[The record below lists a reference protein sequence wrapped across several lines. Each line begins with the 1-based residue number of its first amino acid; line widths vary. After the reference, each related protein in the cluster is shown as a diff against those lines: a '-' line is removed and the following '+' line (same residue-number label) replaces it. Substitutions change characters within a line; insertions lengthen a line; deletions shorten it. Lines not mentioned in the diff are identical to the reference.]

1 MYCDNLQPWKQTRH
15 LTSLHFVG
23 HFIRIF
29 WERDKFAQRDRGEG
43 ERTGW
48 WEVRGYPGACE
59 HQADTDTAHHQLSGQ
74 PTPPCACVSFCNINN
89 TLPSLPPSP
98 SLSSNLSSKNQK
110 RGQPVG
116 QCSVVMNLDLLN
128 QIIKRGN
135 ISRQSTQGVFDTECQ
150 QGLLCSGLW
159 TLDSGHWHYQSLT
172 FRDFIAIQWLDNHML
187 YVSVYTVQCTRNTLP
202 PFLTIVSVVE
212 TCLMFLNCI
221 KGFCSR
227 TFSVQN
233 YHCSWTMLVWYHH
246 FYYYYLSSILI
257 LLYES
262 I

>member
-89 TLPSLPPSP
+89 TLPSLPL
-98 SLSSNLSSKNQK
+98 SLSSNLSSKNQAC
-110 RGQPVG
+110 RAML
-116 QCSVVMNLDLLN
+116 CCDE
-128 QIIKRGN
+128 
-135 ISRQSTQGVFDTECQ
+135 SRSFQSDYKTRKHFSTVNPGCVWYGMST
-150 QGLLCSGLW
+150 G
-159 TLDSGHWHYQSLT
+159 
-172 FRDFIAIQWLDNHML
+172 I
-187 YVSVYTVQCTRNTLP
+187 TVQWTVDTR
-202 PFLTIVSVVE
+202 
-212 TCLMFLNCI
+212 
-221 KGFCSR
+221 
-227 TFSVQN
+227 
-233 YHCSWTMLVWYHH
+233 
-246 FYYYYLSSILI
+246 
-257 LLYES
+257 
-262 I
+262 